1 MLDFDWIKNIYT
13 KYMKRILLLNGPK
26 LNLPK
31 QNTVTNQVTSPVTSP
46 VIRQVT
52 SPVIRQVTIFFTK
65 YPYYRVGI

>member
-1 MLDFDWIKNIYT
+1 MLDFAWIKNIYT

-31 QNTVTNQVTSPVTSP
+31 QNTVTNQVTSPV
-46 VIRQVT
+46 
-52 SPVIRQVTIFFTK
+52 IRQVTIFFTK

>member
-1 MLDFDWIKNIYT
+1 MLDFAWIKNIYT

-31 QNTVTNQVTSPVTSP
+31 QNTVTNQVTSPV
-46 VIRQVT
+46 IRQVT

>member
-52 SPVIRQVTIFFTK
+52 IFFTK

>member
-1 MLDFDWIKNIYT
+1 
-13 KYMKRILLLNGPK
+13 MKRILLLNGPK

-31 QNTVTNQVTSPVTSP
+31 PNTVTNQVTSP

-52 SPVIRQVTIFFTK
+52 SPVIRQVTSPVTIFFTK